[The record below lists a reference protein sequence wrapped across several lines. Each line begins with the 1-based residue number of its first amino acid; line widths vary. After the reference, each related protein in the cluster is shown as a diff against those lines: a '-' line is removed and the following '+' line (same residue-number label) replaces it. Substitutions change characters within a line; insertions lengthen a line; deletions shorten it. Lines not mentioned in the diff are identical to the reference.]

1 MLIIKYVCVLICY
14 MSTEHEVEAFLK
26 DFKIKMNLW
35 GVLIRDDR
43 SKNTQT
49 LINLEIS
56 RKDRDEI
63 LQALEVKDYC
73 EGPLTETLYN
83 GADMWVF
90 GKTIKGTEVYIKITL
105 GILGSNVI
113 CISFHIAEYAMS
125 YPLK

>member
-1 MLIIKYVCVLICY
+1 
-14 MSTEHEVEAFLK
+14 MSTEDVVQAFLK

-35 GVLIRDDR
+35 GILIRDDR

-49 LINLEIS
+49 LIDLEIS

-63 LQALEVKDYC
+63 LQALEVKNYC

-90 GKTIKGTEVYIKITL
+90 GKMIKGKEVYIKITL
-105 GILGSNVI
+105 GIPGSTVI
-113 CISFHIAEYAMS
+113 CISFHIAEHAMN

>member
-1 MLIIKYVCVLICY
+1 
-14 MSTEHEVEAFLK
+14 MSTEDVVQAFLK

-35 GVLIRDDR
+35 GILIRDDR

-49 LINLEIS
+49 LIDLEIS

-73 EGPLTETLYN
+73 EGPLKEVLYN

-90 GKTIKGTEVYIKITL
+90 GKIIKGKEVYIKITL
-105 GILGSNVI
+105 GIPGSNVI
-113 CISFHIAEYAMS
+113 CISFHIADHAMN